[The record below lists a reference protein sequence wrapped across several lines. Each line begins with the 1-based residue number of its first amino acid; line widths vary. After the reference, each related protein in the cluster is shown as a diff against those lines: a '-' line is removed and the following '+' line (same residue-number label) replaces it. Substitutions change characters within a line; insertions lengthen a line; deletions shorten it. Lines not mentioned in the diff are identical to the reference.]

1 MEAAATS
8 LQGQLQTV
16 QRSMEDLYTSQMAN
30 RDHESI
36 LLRQFAGEMAAI
48 RNSQALLA
56 DLVEKTEEEARAQRA
71 TSANQGGGVVNYGD
85 YNQGFMMRDSSGTIN
100 YAPPK
105 P

>member
-8 LQGQLQTV
+8 LQGQLQIV

-30 RDHESI
+30 QDHENI

-56 DLVEKTEEEARAQRA
+56 DLVDKTKEEAQLQRD
-71 TSANQGGGVVNYGD
+71 ANNDARGGVVNYG
-85 YNQGFMMRDSSGTIN
+85 NVGTGVMMRDSSGTIN
-100 YAPPK
+100 VDTRP
-105 P
+105 